1 MNTPQS
7 EKHQFRGMISR
18 AWEAGSSAAL
28 PSDLRAGAA
37 AHSVRSRL
45 ARRPVVPTAER
56 TAQAAAQPGQDPERR
71 EEIATREA
79 RKRRVRGS
87 ARPRREAGPSAGTRR
102 GGEGKECRCNT
113 TQGSNG
119 WRRSEL
125 GLWAGS
131 EEGGAY
137 PVPADTRRP

>member
-1 MNTPQS
+1 
-7 EKHQFRGMISR
+7 MISR
-18 AWEAGSSAAL
+18 AWEAGSSAVP
-28 PSDLRAGAA
+28 PSYLRAGAA

-45 ARRPVVPTAER
+45 ARRLVVLTAER
-56 TAQAAAQPGQDPERR
+56 TAQAAAQPGQAPERR
-71 EEIATREA
+71 EETATREA

-87 ARPRREAGPSAGTRR
+87 VRPRREAGPSAGTRR
-102 GGEGKECRCNT
+102 GGEGKGCRCDAA
-113 TQGSNG
+113 QGSGG

-137 PVPADTRRP
+137 PVPTDTRRP